1 MKTHRSIKQQKK
13 IKQQRERLDRLAKEA
28 RTKRHTK
35 HEPEIH
41 ESLVREEDEEIKKQ
55 NWKCWEAKPTNG
67 KVELTCALPMYRSK
81 EIGWLALESLCRQED
96 IDFEWELSI
105 IEEKEER
112 MGEDAILEY
121 QKRLEDVG
129 CVRISYKLLDE
140 WVPLCQKWCSI
151 ARESNAFG
159 YLLVAADC
167 YSHPKRLAQTS
178 RLLQDYEWVQSK
190 LGPFYNIEN
199 NSQSIYDRESGAAAR
214 HACSLNMAT
223 RTELMKKVPFGT
235 RRRGVDAWIYH
246 KISVYLDREPIVG
259 YNESDDWKRGVDTN
273 GFNNIS
279 QGRGERLK
287 EKPISPFRLALEG
300 EPSILEEVVPTDI
313 YEKIISLKQDAIKRT
328 GFIKNGAG
336 GK

>member
-13 IKQQRERLDRLAKEA
+13 IKQQRERKRFALERKRLE
-28 RTKRHTK
+28 R
-35 HEPEIH
+35 EIPK
-41 ESLVREEDEEIKKQ
+41 SLTGDKAEVNKKQ
-55 NWKCWEAKPTNG
+55 NWKSWEAKPTNG

-105 IEEKEER
+105 IEEKEEC

-121 QKRLEDVG
+121 KKRLEDVG

-140 WVPLCQKWCSI
+140 WVPLCQKWRSI
-151 ARESNAFG
+151 AQESKSFG

-167 YSHPKRLAQTS
+167 YSHPKRLAQTL
-178 RLLQDYEWVQSK
+178 RLLQDYEWVQTK
-190 LGPFYNIEN
+190 LGAFYNIEN
-199 NSQSIYDRESGAAAR
+199 DSQSIYDRDSGAAAS

-223 RTELMKKVPFGT
+223 RTELMKKVPLGT

-279 QGRGERLK
+279 QGRGQRLK
-287 EKPISPFRLALEG
+287 EKPINPFRLALEG

-313 YEKIISLKQDAIKRT
+313 YEKIISLKQDATKRT
-328 GFIKNGAG
+328 GFIKNGTG
-336 GK
+336 ERIK